1 MLPFRSLAT
10 RFSIAILITGVIV
23 FSSLTGVAVMKLREG
38 VAEQSQQLGRLS
50 KEKLAGRLDA
60 NARLARARLDRL
72 LVLTETRLA
81 DIGQRQDIDKAIA
94 TGNIVAIS
102 ESLNPAARLARLD
115 SVIVV
120 DPEMRVIGAAT
131 GAIDLLATNEAIH
144 HSAYAAQI
152 RELLQTNDRRD
163 PRRMRWVVRVDSVAA
178 QAFGV
183 PIGAIAAIMVAPL
196 FDDFGDSAGALIAT
210 RVIKEREDEL
220 VEFADLT
227 RAGVL
232 VVADG
237 KTISVAGLPETGAVL
252 NPGPADPF
260 TTTSDGKYV
269 ARCAPFRGVADVC
282 ALAPMSDLFALR
294 DEMVRIGEEQNTSL
308 VQWLSGFATLALVSF
323 AAISIIVGREVTRPL
338 RAITRAVTAVAK
350 GEQHVRVLGEQRH
363 DEIGDIAKAVS
374 ILQLSVAER
383 DHLRLS
389 VMEQNRTLIS
399 QEEQLLTQNLRFDAA
414 LSNMSHGL
422 CMFDGAQRLIVS
434 NRRFMEI
441 YGFDAEDVRPG
452 TQFDTI
458 LELTCQSGIIA
469 QAAKWR
475 RQQQELV
482 RRDEAKSITH
492 DLTDGRVIA
501 IAHQPMPGGGWVAT
515 HADIT
520 ERRRGE
526 ARIAHMARHDVLT
539 DLPNRLM
546 FRERMEQEFDS
557 AKADVDGFA
566 VMCLDLDAFKTVND
580 TLGHPVGD
588 ALLVQVANR
597 LCACLRPHDMA
608 ARLGGD
614 EFAVILGGSIPR
626 LNAEAIAAALVAAIT
641 QPYNIEG
648 NDIVIGVSVGI
659 AYAYKNGDDADQL
672 LKNADLAL
680 YAAKAEGRNSWR
692 SFELEMDAKVRAR
705 RALEV
710 EFRAALSRGEFEL
723 HYQPIVNLAQHRI
736 VGFEALVR
744 WRHPVRGM
752 VSPGEFIPFAEE
764 TGLIVPLGE
773 WVVRQ
778 ACRQASTWPGDL
790 KIAVNVS
797 PIQIKNPNMASVVM
811 NAVAAAGIPADR
823 LELEVTES
831 ALLQEDPATLATL
844 LRLKDFGVGFSM
856 DDFGTGYSS
865 LKCLHSFPFDKIKLD
880 QSFIRDLPGR
890 ADGLAIVRAVIGL
903 GRSLKMTITAEGVE
917 TSAQLDLLRAE
928 GCGEVQGYFLGRP
941 KPAADLAE
949 FLTGPLH
956 KKVA

>member
-1 MLPFRSLAT
+1 MLRFRSLAT
-10 RFSIAILITGVIV
+10 RFSISILITGVIV
-23 FSSLTGVAVMKLREG
+23 FSSLTGVTVMKLREG
-38 VAEQSQQLGRLS
+38 VAEESQQLGRLS
-50 KEKLAGRLDA
+50 KEKLAERLDA

-81 DIGQRQDIDKAIA
+81 DIAQRQDIDKAVA

-115 SVIVV
+115 SIIVV
-120 DPEMRVIGAAT
+120 DPQMRVIGAAT
-131 GAIDLLATNEAIH
+131 GAIDLLATNEALH
-144 HSAYAAQI
+144 RSVYAAQI
-152 RELLQTNDRRD
+152 RALLADNERSA
-163 PRRMRWVVRVDSVAA
+163 PRRLRQVVRVDSAAA
-178 QAFGV
+178 QAFG
-183 PIGAIAAIMVAPL
+183 APL
-196 FDDFGDSAGALIAT
+196 GAVADIMAAPIFDDFGDVAGALIAT

-232 VVADG
+232 VVADR
-237 KTISVAGLPETGAVL
+237 KTISTAGLPEPGVVL
-252 NPGPADPF
+252 DPAPSNPF

-269 ARCAPFRGVADVC
+269 ARCESFQGVADVC
-282 ALAPMSDLFALR
+282 ALAPMSDLYALR

-308 VQWLSGFATLALVSF
+308 VQWLTAFATLAILSF
-323 AAISIIVGREVTRPL
+323 AAISVIVGREVTRPL

-350 GEQHVRVLGEQRH
+350 GEQHVKVLGEQRC
-363 DEIGDIAKAVS
+363 DEVGDIAKAVG

-383 DHLRLS
+383 DQLRLS

-422 CMFDGAQRLIVS
+422 CMFDAAQRLIVS
-434 NRRFMEI
+434 NRRFLEI
-441 YGFDAEDVRPG
+441 YGLGVDDIRPG

-458 LELTCQSGIIA
+458 LEMSCQRGIFA
-469 QAAKWR
+469 HPDKWC
-475 RQQQELV
+475 RQQRDLV
-482 RRDEAKSITH
+482 RRDEAKSVIQE
-492 DLTDGRVIA
+492 LTDGRVIA

-546 FRERMEQEFDS
+546 LRERMEQELDCVNHD
-557 AKADVDGFA
+557 ADGFV
-566 VMCLDLDAFKTVND
+566 VMCLDLDAFKSVND
-580 TLGHPVGD
+580 TLGHPIGD

-597 LCACLRPHDMA
+597 LCACLGPLDMA

-614 EFAVILGGSIPR
+614 EFAVILGGSVPR
-626 LNAEAIAAALVAAIT
+626 LKAEALAQAVVATIT
-641 QPYNIEG
+641 QPYRVDG
-648 NDIVIGVSVGI
+648 HDIVIGVSIGI
-659 AYAYKNGDDADQL
+659 AYARKDGDDADQL

-680 YAAKAEGRNSWR
+680 YAAKANGRNTWR

-710 EFRAALSRGEFEL
+710 EFRTALSRGEFEL
-723 HYQPIVNLAQHRI
+723 HYQPIVNLAQHRV

-744 WRHPVRGM
+744 WRHPERGM

-773 WVVRQ
+773 WVVRE
-778 ACRQASTWPGDL
+778 ACRQASTWPADL

-797 PIQIKNPNMASVVM
+797 PIQIKNPNLASIVM
-811 NAVAAAGIPADR
+811 NAVAAAGLPADR

-831 ALLQEDPATLATL
+831 ALLQEDSATLATL
-844 LRLKDFGVGFSM
+844 LSLKEFGVRFSM

-917 TSAQLDLLRAE
+917 TIAQLDLLRAE

-941 KPAADLAE
+941 KPAAEISE

>member
-1 MLPFRSLAT
+1 MFRFRSLAT
-10 RFSIAILITGVIV
+10 RFSISILITGVIV
-23 FSSLTGVAVMKLREG
+23 FSSLTGVTVMKLHEG
-38 VAEQSQQLGRLS
+38 VAEQSQQLGQLS
-50 KEKLAGRLDA
+50 KQKLAESLDA

-72 LVLTETRLA
+72 LALTETRLT
-81 DIGQRQDIDKAIA
+81 DIAQRQDINTAIV

-102 ESLNPAARLARLD
+102 EALNPAAQLAKLD
-115 SVIVV
+115 GIIVV
-120 DPEMRVIGAAT
+120 DAQMRVIGAAT
-131 GAIDLLATNEAIH
+131 GAIDLLATNEALR
-144 HSAYAAQI
+144 HSAYAAEI
-152 RELLQTNDRRD
+152 RELLATNERAA
-163 PRRMRWVVRVDSVAA
+163 PRRMRRVVRVDSPTER
-178 QAFGV
+178 AFGV
-183 PIGAIAAIMVAPL
+183 PIGAIADIMAVPL
-196 FDDFGDSAGALIAT
+196 FDDFGDVAGALIAT
-210 RVIKEREDEL
+210 RVIKDHEDEL
-220 VEFADLT
+220 VEFANLT

-237 KTISVAGLPETGAVL
+237 RRISMAGLSEPDVDL
-252 NPGPADPF
+252 NPGPPNPF
-260 TTTSDGKYV
+260 TVTRDGKYV
-269 ARCAPFRGVADVC
+269 ARCEPFQGVADVC
-282 ALAPMSDLFALR
+282 ALAPMSDLYAAR
-294 DEMVRIGEEQNTSL
+294 DEMVRIGEEQNSSL
-308 VQWLSGFATLALVSF
+308 VQWLSAFATLAILSF

-350 GEQHVRVLGEQRH
+350 GEQQVTVLGERRR
-363 DEIGDIAKAVS
+363 DEIGDIAKAVG

-383 DHLRLS
+383 DQLRLS

-399 QEEQLLTQNLRFDAA
+399 QEQQLLTQNLRFDAA

-422 CMFDGAQRLIVS
+422 CMFDATQRLIVS
-434 NRRFMEI
+434 NRRFIEI
-441 YGFDAEDVRPG
+441 FGFEADEIRPG
-452 TQFDTI
+452 MQFDEF
-458 LELTCQSGIIA
+458 LEMSCQRGIFTHA
-469 QAAKWR
+469 DKWR
-475 RQQQELV
+475 RLQRDLA
-482 RRDEAKSITH
+482 RRDEAKSITQE
-492 DLTDGRVIA
+492 LVDGRVIA
-501 IAHQPMPGGGWVAT
+501 LSHQPMPGGGWVAT
-515 HADIT
+515 YADIT

-546 FRERMEQEFDS
+546 FRERMEQELDFVKNE
-557 AKADVDGFA
+557 ADGFA
-566 VMCLDLDAFKTVND
+566 VMCLDLDAFKSVND
-580 TLGHPVGD
+580 TLGHPIGD

-597 LCACLRPHDMA
+597 LRTCVRPHDMV

-614 EFAVILGGSIPR
+614 EFAIILGGSVTQAS
-626 LNAEAIAAALVAAIT
+626 AEAMAGAIVAAII
-641 QPYNIEG
+641 QPYRIEG
-648 NDIVIGVSVGI
+648 NDIVIGVSIGI
-659 AYAYKNGDDADQL
+659 AYSRKDGDDADHL

-680 YAAKAEGRNSWR
+680 YAAKADGRNTLR
-692 SFELEMDAKVRAR
+692 SFELEMDARVRAR

-710 EFRAALSRGEFEL
+710 EFRAALSHGEFEL
-723 HYQPIVNLAQHRI
+723 HYQPIVNLAQHRV

-778 ACRQASTWPGDL
+778 ACHEAATWPADL
-790 KIAVNVS
+790 KVAVNVS
-797 PIQIKNPNMASVVM
+797 PIQIKNPKLASVVM
-811 NAVAAAGIPADR
+811 NAVAAAGMPADR

-831 ALLQEDPATLATL
+831 ALLQEDPTTLATL
-844 LRLKDFGVGFSM
+844 LTLKEFGVRFSM

-917 TSAQLDLLRAE
+917 TIAQLDLLRAE

-941 KPAADLAE
+941 KPAAEIGE
-949 FLTGPLH
+949 FLNGPLR